1 MSLFGYP
8 ADILHKQPIVDS
20 WGRVTG
26 FEEVYLKAKVVEEQ
40 KLVKNSKGEDIHSII
55 EAHLEGSH
63 HVTEKDEFVYIKD
76 LGLEIDFR
84 PQHWEIKKQ
93 LGTDDV
99 KKVIVYG

>member
-8 ADILHKQPIVDS
+8 ADITHKKAILDA
-20 WGRVTG
+20 WNRVTG
-26 FEEVYLKAKVVEEQ
+26 FETVYLKAKVVEEQ
-40 KLVKNSKGEDIHSII
+40 KLVKNSKGEDVHSII

-63 HVTEKDEFVYIKD
+63 RITENDEFVYVKD
-76 LGLEIDFR
+76 LGNEIDFR
-84 PQHWEIKKQ
+84 PQHWEIKKL